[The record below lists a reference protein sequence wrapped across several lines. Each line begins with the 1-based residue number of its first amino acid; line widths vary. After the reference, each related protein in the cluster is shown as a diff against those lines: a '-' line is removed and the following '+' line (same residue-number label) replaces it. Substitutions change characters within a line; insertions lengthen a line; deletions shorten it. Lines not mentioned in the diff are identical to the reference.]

1 MRIIGLAGWSGS
13 GKTTLLAKVIP
24 RLVVRGLKVSTLKH
38 AHHGF
43 DVDQPGK
50 DSHTHRAAGATE
62 VLVSSANRW
71 ALVHELRG
79 QAEPALGA
87 LLAKLSPVDLVLVE
101 GYKRE
106 PHPKLEVYRAGV
118 GKPLLHPDDP
128 AIVAVA
134 SDEPLPAAR
143 VPVVEVERI
152 IRERVTPVAEVET
165 VPLHAASG
173 RVVAR
178 EVVAPIDLPPFDN
191 SAVDGYA
198 VRHADLDANAE
209 TRLAVVE
216 RVTAGR
222 AAARVLDAG
231 AAVRIFTGAPMPA
244 GADTVFMQ
252 EDARLDGKAV
262 IVPAGRKVGANRRL
276 AGEDVRAGSIVLPAG
291 LRLAAQ
297 HVALAAAIGPTALDV
312 FRRVRV
318 AVFSTGDEI
327 VEPGTARPSAALF
340 DANRYLL
347 AGLIERLGA
356 TSTDLG
362 IVADDPDK
370 LARAIAAAAGDHDLV
385 VTSGG
390 VSTGEA
396 DHVRHAVEAV
406 GRLVFWRVAIKPGR
420 PVAMGV
426 VPHPHGGA
434 SAAFVGLPGNPAA
447 VYVTFACVVR
457 PLLLRLAGAEAAPL
471 LALPV
476 RAAFGYRKKAGRR
489 EYVRVKLTRTADGT
503 IEAVKHA
510 QEGAG
515 IITSLTETDGLVEL
529 SEDTTTVAPG
539 STVGFLSYAALAA

>member
-1 MRIIGLAGWSGS
+1 M
-13 GKTTLLAKVIP
+13 
-24 RLVVRGLKVSTLKH
+24 
-38 AHHGF
+38 
-43 DVDQPGK
+43 
-50 DSHTHRAAGATE
+50 
-62 VLVSSANRW
+62 
-71 ALVHELRG
+71 
-79 QAEPALGA
+79 
-87 LLAKLSPVDLVLVE
+87 PV
-101 GYKRE
+101 
-106 PHPKLEVYRAGV
+106 
-118 GKPLLHPDDP
+118 
-128 AIVAVA
+128 
-134 SDEPLPAAR
+134 
-143 VPVVEVERI
+143 
-152 IRERVTPVAEVET
+152 
-165 VPLHAASG
+165 
-173 RVVAR
+173 
-178 EVVAPIDLPPFDN
+178 
-191 SAVDGYA
+191 
-198 VRHADLDANAE
+198 
-209 TRLAVVE
+209 
-216 RVTAGR
+216 
-222 AAARVLDAG
+222 
-231 AAVRIFTGAPMPA
+231 

-252 EDARLDGKAV
+252 EDVRLDGKAV
-262 IVPAGRKVGANRRL
+262 IVPAGLKVGANRRL

-291 LRLAAQ
+291 RRLAAQ
-297 HVALAAAIGPTALDV
+297 HVALAAAIGLTALDV

-318 AVFSTGDEI
+318 ALFSTGDEI

-356 TSTDLG
+356 ASTDLG
-362 IVADDPDK
+362 ILPDDPDR
-370 LARAIAAAAGDHDLV
+370 LARAIAAAAAEHDLV

-396 DHVRHAVEAV
+396 DHVRRAVETV

-426 VPHPHGGA
+426 IPGAGRGA

-447 VYVTFACVVR
+447 VYVTFARVVR
-457 PLLLRLAGAEAAPL
+457 PLLLRLAGAEATPL

-489 EYVRVKLTRTADGT
+489 EYVRVKLSRTADGT